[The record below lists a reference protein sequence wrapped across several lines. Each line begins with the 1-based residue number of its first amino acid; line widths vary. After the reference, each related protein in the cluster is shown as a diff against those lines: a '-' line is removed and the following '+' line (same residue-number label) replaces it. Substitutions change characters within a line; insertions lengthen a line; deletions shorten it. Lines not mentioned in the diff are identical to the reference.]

1 MSEIKLTPKQEKF
14 AQLYVELGNASEAY
28 RQAYNSKAQPESVH
42 VNASKVL
49 ADAKVSL
56 RVEQIRKE
64 LSESHLIGLKEL
76 LNELEEARQAALQSE
91 TPQSSAAVS
100 ATMGKAKLLGLDKI
114 VVDHQSSDLS
124 MSPIGR
130 SLADFYGQDVSTKS
144 KP

>member
-1 MSEIKLTPKQEKF
+1 MALTPKQEKF

-28 RQAYNSKAQPESVH
+28 RQAYNSKGKQESVA
-42 VNASKVL
+42 VEASKL
-49 ADAKVSL
+49 LSGPNVSI

-64 LSESHLIGLKEL
+64 LAESSQIGLKEL

-130 SLADFYGQDVSTKS
+130 SLADFYGHDLPD
-144 KP
+144 KPKPE